1 MKIITKNKIKE
12 KINKWQERKEVK
24 QRESKNLK

>member
-1 MKIITKNKIKE
+1 MKIKTKNKIKE
-12 KINKWQERKEVK
+12 KIKKWQERKEVK